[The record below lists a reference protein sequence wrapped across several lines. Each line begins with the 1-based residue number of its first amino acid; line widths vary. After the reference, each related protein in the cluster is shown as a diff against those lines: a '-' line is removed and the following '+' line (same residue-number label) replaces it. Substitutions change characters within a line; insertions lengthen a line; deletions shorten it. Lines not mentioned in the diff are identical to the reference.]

1 MSVGARFASVGVV
14 SVPAPP
20 SYENAIVWQVAHRFV
35 LAVYRFSLGFPAH
48 ETYGLRAQLRRAA
61 VSVPG
66 NFAEGYRRRSVAEKA
81 RFYNIAQASLD
92 ECRYY
97 LRLAEDLG
105 YGECE
110 SLRRNGD
117 ELSRLLHA
125 YLSQMLNRTSG

>member
-1 MSVGARFASVGVV
+1 MSV
-14 SVPAPP
+14 PP
-20 SYENAIVWQVAHRFV
+20 SASCENVIVWQVAHRFV
-35 LAVYRFSLGFPAH
+35 LAVYEYSGVFPAH
-48 ETYGLRAQLRRAA
+48 ETYGLRQQLRRAA

-66 NFAEGYRRRSVAEKA
+66 NFVEGYRRRGRADKA
-81 RFYNIAQASLD
+81 RFYNFALASLD

-110 SLRRNGD
+110 NLRHRGE

-125 YLSQMLNRTSG
+125 YVSQMLIRTSH